1 MASKKIKKS
10 RTIKEITVEFNL
22 IPLKFYLKIVFR

>member
-10 RTIKEITVEFNL
+10 RTIKKITVDFNL
-22 IPLKFYLKIVFR
+22 ILLKFYLKIVFK